1 MYGDTNRICALM
13 TTFFYITISV
23 LSVSLMALIGL
34 VFLSLKES
42 LLKKL
47 LPFFVSFAVGAL
59 FANVFL
65 HLLPEIVESAADPH
79 DGLLLVLV
87 GIVGSFLLERVIHWH
102 HCHHLGCSHA
112 PTVGTMMLI
121 GDGLHNLMDGIL
133 IATAYLVDV
142 DAGIATTIAVLLHEI
157 PQEIGDFAVMLH
169 SGWSR
174 GKALFANFVSALM
187 AVVGAGLVM
196 LMHETIGGVEG
207 VLLPL
212 IAGNFI
218 YIAGSDL
225 VPALHKEKRFVKSLM
240 QATAMVLGIVLM
252 YGVFSFGADAHGHS
266 EDGVHEEE
274 IHMEDDHE
282 VH

>member
-1 MYGDTNRICALM
+1 M
-13 TTFFYITISV
+13 TTALYIYSSV
-23 LSVSLMALIGL
+23 LSISLMALVGL

-42 LLKKL
+42 FLKKL
-47 LPFFVSFAVGAL
+47 LPFLVSFAVGAL

-121 GDGLHNLMDGIL
+121 GDGLHNLTDGML
-133 IATAYLVDV
+133 IATAFLVDT

-174 GKALFANFVSALM
+174 AKALFANFLSALM
-187 AVVGAGLVM
+187 AVVGATLVI
-196 LMHETIGGVEG
+196 LMHETIGGVES

-225 VPALHKEKRFVKSLM
+225 VPALHKEKHFGKSIL
-240 QATAMVLGIVLM
+240 QATAMVLGIGLM
-252 YGVFSFGADAHGHS
+252 YGVFSFGADAHGH
-266 EDGVHEEE
+266 EEPE
-274 IHMEDDHE
+274 MHMEHMEDEHD